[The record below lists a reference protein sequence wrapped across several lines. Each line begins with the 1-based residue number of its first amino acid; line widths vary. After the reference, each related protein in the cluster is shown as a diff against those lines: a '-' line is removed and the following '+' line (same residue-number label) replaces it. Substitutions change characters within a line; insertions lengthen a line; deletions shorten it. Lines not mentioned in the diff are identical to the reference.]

1 MEDIDQDFIDDLDI
15 EEEFVEDYD
24 NPDSDNEDDNESF
37 DDNKSRS
44 SEESEENENEQN
56 NDDEEITVN
65 DFEQDETSSFKNS
78 KPSRVSLL
86 RNKLTKYEFTRLFGL
101 RVTQLYHGASPMV
114 EINENMSVEDIVKK
128 EFVENRVPLLIE
140 RTLPKDK
147 NNKEYRHLSELFNV
161 VAH

>member
-1 MEDIDQDFIDDLDI
+1 MEDIDQDYIDEVALD
-15 EEEFVEDYD
+15 EDFVEDYD
-24 NPDSDNEDDNESF
+24 NEDSDNQDDDESFEDD
-37 DDNKSRS
+37 KSRS
-44 SEESEENENEQN
+44 SEESEEEE
-56 NDDEEITVN
+56 EEITVN

-78 KPSRVSLL
+78 KPSSVSLL

-101 RVTQLYHGASPMV
+101 RVTQIYHGASPMV
-114 EINENMSVEDIVKK
+114 EISENMSVEDIVKK

-147 NNKEYRHLSELFNV
+147 NNKEYRRLSELFNV

>member
-1 MEDIDQDFIDDLDI
+1 MEDIDQEFIDELDI
-15 EEEFVEDYD
+15 DEEFVEDYD
-24 NPDSDNEDDNESF
+24 NAESDNEDDNESF

-44 SEESEENENEQN
+44 SEESEESENEESEN
-56 NDDEEITVN
+56 EEIIVN
-65 DFEQDETSSFKNS
+65 DFEQDETSSFKNF
-78 KPSRVSLL
+78 KPSSVSLL

-101 RVTQLYHGASPMV
+101 RVTQIYHGASPMV

-128 EFVENRVPLLIE
+128 EFVENRIPLLIE

-147 NNKEYRHLSELFNV
+147 NNKEYRRLSELFNV